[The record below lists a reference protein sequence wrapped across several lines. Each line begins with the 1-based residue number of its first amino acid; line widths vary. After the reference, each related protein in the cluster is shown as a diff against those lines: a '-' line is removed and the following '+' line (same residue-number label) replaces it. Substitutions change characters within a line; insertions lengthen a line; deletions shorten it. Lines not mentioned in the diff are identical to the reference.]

1 MDGSSYVRRF
11 IARRSWRGKLGRGL
25 LASCRWLRFVIRRH
39 PRSHFSG
46 YDWKAKGCHCCIK
59 HICDLHAHPLDR
71 VSSPRLCL
79 AYCLFWNMIGRV
91 EDQRASRCCCRCQL
105 PLMVI
110 PWKWT
115 LLRGSVENR
124 GRYQLFLLPSMLP
137 ARRHPIKA
145 PSRRFA
151 RHWRCKKLT
160 RQVVMSRNAWQS
172 KFSAAFLL
180 LVSSRNNLRSFY
192 LTSLLTFHN
201 LLFQINTILKLLADM
216 PWIFNVIYLYFVYD
230 HVYRFDLMHFV

>member
-1 MDGSSYVRRF
+1 MHHSSYDRRF
-11 IARRSWRGKLGRGL
+11 IGRRSWRENRVYRGS
-25 LASCRWLRFVIRRH
+25 LASCRWLRFVIRR
-39 PRSHFSG
+39 RSRSRFSQ
-46 YDWKAKGCHCCIK
+46 YDWKAKGYRCRWYKTHLLFARI
-59 HICDLHAHPLDR
+59 PWTEG
-71 VSSPRLCL
+71 SSPRLYL
-79 AYCLFWNMIGRV
+79 AHCLFWNMIGWM

-145 PSRRFA
+145 PSRQVYAASA
-151 RHWRCKKLT
+151 RRRCKKLT

-172 KFSAAFLL
+172 KFFHSFPFVHLITNGVPSPIILL
-180 LVSSRNNLRSFY
+180 DL
-192 LTSLLTFHN
+192 
-201 LLFQINTILKLLADM
+201 IA
-216 PWIFNVIYLYFVYD
+216 LYWNK
-230 HVYRFDLMHFV
+230 H

>member
-1 MDGSSYVRRF
+1 
-11 IARRSWRGKLGRGL
+11 
-25 LASCRWLRFVIRRH
+25 
-39 PRSHFSG
+39 
-46 YDWKAKGCHCCIK
+46 
-59 HICDLHAHPLDR
+59 
-71 VSSPRLCL
+71 
-79 AYCLFWNMIGRV
+79 MIGRV

-172 KFSAAFLL
+172 KFSAAFLPF
-180 LVSSRNNLRSFY
+180 VSSRNNRLLRSFY

-201 LLFQINTILKLLADM
+201 LLFEINTIFKLLIDM
-216 PWIFNVIYLYFVYD
+216 PWILTSVINPYFVYD
-230 HVYRFDLMHFV
+230 HVNRFDLMHFV